1 MTLGRTRHERS
12 VTYIG
17 IVTKKKKIRA
27 LNLISSQVLLVYLL
41 GITAKSV
48 HSQDRLIRC

>member
-17 IVTKKKKIRA
+17 TVTKKKIRA